1 MTTLALFDQTKHV
14 NEYQR
19 EFWKARELAKILEYA
34 DYRNFLKVIEKAKLA
49 CKNSWYQVSEHFG
62 DVNEPQKSRNQYW
75 ETVWQLIEDIN
86 LSRYACYLIVQNA
99 DPSKEIVAQWQT
111 YFAIQTRKQEVQE
124 EKKIFSADEKRIY
137 LREEM
142 KVHNKKLAWT
152 AKAAGVTN
160 FADFTDAWYEWLY
173 GWLRQADIHKKK
185 WLEKDEKILDHM
197 DSEELAANLFR
208 ATQTE
213 SKIKRESIKWQLK
226 ATRAHYEVWQKVR
239 ATIKEIWGT
248 MPEEL
253 PVVEDIEKMKK
264 RLKGGRRNVLK

>member
-1 MTTLALFDQTKHV
+1 MTTLALFDETKHV

-19 EFWKARELAKILEYA
+19 DFWKARELAKILEYA

-49 CKNSWYQVSEHFG
+49 CKNSWYSIADHFG
-62 DVNEPQKSRNQYW
+62 DINDMVEIGSWSQR
-75 ETVWQLIEDIN
+75 EIDDIN
-86 LSRYACYLIVQNA
+86 LSRYACYLVVQNA

-111 YFAIQTRKQEVQE
+111 YFAIQTRKQDVHE
-124 EKKIFSADEKRIY
+124 EKKILSADEKRIY

-142 KVHNKKLAWT
+142 KVHNKKLAWI
-152 AKAAGVTN
+152 AKQAWVTN

-173 GWLRQADIHKKK
+173 GWLRQADIHKMK

-197 DSEELAANLFR
+197 NSEELAANLFR

-226 ATRAHYEVWQKVR
+226 ATKAHFDVGKKVR
-239 ATIKEIWGT
+239 DTIKEIWGT

-253 PVVEDIEKMKK
+253 PAVEDIQKMKK
-264 RLKGGRRNVLK
+264 RLKATARKVLK